1 MCNAARFPLMA
12 QQTLKTRDKLIEIAR
27 QLFAKKGIEN
37 TTMNDIAA
45 ASDKGRR
52 TIYTYFR
59 NKRDIYNA
67 VVKTESDKIVEKL
80 TQILDKPEPVEQKLM
95 DFIFVRFECY
105 KEAVLRNGSLRAG
118 FFMDIRKV
126 DRARRGTTAMEANIL
141 RQILNEGVAQGV
153 FKIKHVEQTAMVM
166 ILSLQGLDVPYI
178 RDNFAELG
186 IEKLKLREYLKD
198 FILNGISNK
207 QQ

>member
-1 MCNAARFPLMA
+1 M
-12 QQTLKTRDKLIEIAR
+12 KTREKLIEIAR

-95 DFIFVRFECY
+95 DFIFVRFESY
-105 KEAVLRNGSLRAG
+105 KDAVLRNGSLRAG

-126 DRARRGTTAMEANIL
+126 DRARRNTTALEAGIL
-141 RQILNEGVAQGV
+141 KQILNEGVSQGI

-186 IEKLKLREYLKD
+186 IERLKLREYLQD
-198 FILNGISNK
+198 FILNGIYNNNNRNNTHD
-207 QQ
+207 